1 MNLTE
6 AAFRFRPV
14 VLLSVLALMLYGALS
29 FFSLPAREDP
39 KITIREAIVSTSLPG
54 LRADRVEAL
63 ITRPLE
69 EAILGVSGVEELRS
83 VSSDGQSIIYAKAY
97 DRLNELDQVWD
108 EVEEAVTEAT
118 PALPEGTHPP
128 RVNDSFGD
136 VGIITLAL
144 TGSDYSLAELHDFA
158 EHSRE
163 VIRTLAGTRKV
174 EIIGTVEQRI
184 FIEVSG
190 ARLAELGIP
199 PDAIAAALQ
208 SRNSLQHGAL
218 LDSGDRAFS
227 LVPSGEFQ
235 TITDIEQVLIA
246 VPDESPKDTTEA
258 NAVIRLGEIANI
270 TRGYADPAP
279 RRAYFNGKPAVVLS
293 IIMQPDQ
300 SVLDYSERAQVLLD
314 DLAATLPVGLDLDV
328 ITWQA
333 DQVENAV
340 YGVSSS
346 VVQTLAIVLAFVVLF
361 LGVRTGLI
369 VGAIIPAVMLITLAM
384 MAFLGMSLE
393 RMSLA
398 TLVIALG
405 LLVDNGVVVA
415 EHFKRLLMEGR
426 NRQQAL
432 TLTGRELALPLL
444 SSSLTTILVFLPLMM
459 AEHASGEYTR
469 NISLVILISLLSSWV
484 LALTVTPTLCYLF
497 IKVPAKT
504 ATPAP
509 GLFNRVEMAYAG
521 VLTRILRHRLAFV
534 LAMFALLPLGAYLV
548 KTTPAKF
555 FPDSDR
561 AQILVYVNLPAGVT
575 TRTTND
581 RLQAMMRLIADNER
595 YPELEDFA
603 AYAGFGGPRFVL
615 SLAPLE
621 PAANAGFIV
630 INARNRDAAAAAIPR
645 LRDDFRHGFAD
656 VEARI
661 SGMFLGPS
669 DPNVIQIQVKGPDAD
684 YIVAQSQVIEDML
697 TSIPGTIDVWSN
709 WYNPV
714 TRVNVEVD
722 QHLAQ
727 RAGVTSED
735 IGNALTS
742 YVSGRT
748 MAQFREGDEVFA
760 IVARAIA
767 GERQDPGR
775 LKTAPVF
782 PQGSAD
788 AVPLAQIASI
798 NTQPGFG
805 FIHREDLVRT
815 VTVEARNLTLS
826 PEDMAPILQPKL
838 DALNQH
844 LAPGHVVEFDG
855 IVKDSQ
861 VGRAA
866 LFAGFPLCLGLS
878 VLLLVAQFNGYRRPL
893 IVVLTIPLVI
903 IGVGMGLRIMQAQFG
918 FMVILGML
926 ALAGIIVN
934 NAIMLIDRIDIERRQ
949 SRRPDSDI
957 VISASVRRLRPIL
970 MTTITTIVGLL
981 PLILGKDVLFYGM
994 ASSMA
999 FGLAVGTILT
1009 LGVAPAL
1016 YCLFFG
1022 IRIPGHADREP
1033 S

>member
-1 MNLTE
+1 M
-6 AAFRFRPV
+6 

-184 FIEVSG
+184 FIEISS

-199 PDAIAAALQ
+199 PDAIADALKT
-208 SRNSLQHGAL
+208 RNSLQHGAL

-246 VPDESPKDTTEA
+246 VPDDSPKDAPEA

-300 SVLDYSERAQVLLD
+300 SVLDYSERAQVLLEQ
-314 DLAATLPVGLDLDV
+314 LAATLPVGLDLDV

-432 TLTGRELALPLL
+432 TQTGRELALPLL

-497 IKVPAKT
+497 IKVPTKT
-504 ATPAP
+504 ATPPP

-561 AQILVYVNLPAGVT
+561 AQILVYVN
-575 TRTTND
+575 
-581 RLQAMMRLIADNER
+581 
-595 YPELEDFA
+595 
-603 AYAGFGGPRFVL
+603 
-615 SLAPLE
+615 
-621 PAANAGFIV
+621 
-630 INARNRDAAAAAIPR
+630 R
-645 LRDDFRHGFAD
+645 LRG
-656 VEARI
+656 
-661 SGMFLGPS
+661 
-669 DPNVIQIQVKGPDAD
+669 
-684 YIVAQSQVIEDML
+684 
-697 TSIPGTIDVWSN
+697 
-709 WYNPV
+709 
-714 TRVNVEVD
+714 
-722 QHLAQ
+722 
-727 RAGVTSED
+727 
-735 IGNALTS
+735 
-742 YVSGRT
+742 
-748 MAQFREGDEVFA
+748 
-760 IVARAIA
+760 
-767 GERQDPGR
+767 
-775 LKTAPVF
+775 
-782 PQGSAD
+782 
-788 AVPLAQIASI
+788 
-798 NTQPGFG
+798 
-805 FIHREDLVRT
+805 
-815 VTVEARNLTLS
+815 
-826 PEDMAPILQPKL
+826 
-838 DALNQH
+838 
-844 LAPGHVVEFDG
+844 
-855 IVKDSQ
+855 
-861 VGRAA
+861 
-866 LFAGFPLCLGLS
+866 
-878 VLLLVAQFNGYRRPL
+878 
-893 IVVLTIPLVI
+893 
-903 IGVGMGLRIMQAQFG
+903 
-918 FMVILGML
+918 
-926 ALAGIIVN
+926 
-934 NAIMLIDRIDIERRQ
+934 
-949 SRRPDSDI
+949 
-957 VISASVRRLRPIL
+957 
-970 MTTITTIVGLL
+970 
-981 PLILGKDVLFYGM
+981 
-994 ASSMA
+994 
-999 FGLAVGTILT
+999 
-1009 LGVAPAL
+1009 
-1016 YCLFFG
+1016 
-1022 IRIPGHADREP
+1022 
-1033 S
+1033 